1 MSTPTLRT
9 ERLVLR
15 AWREED
21 KVPFAVLN
29 GDAEVMEFFPSTLT
43 REQSDQ
49 MVDVLAAAWERR
61 GYGLWAVE
69 RIDTG
74 SFIGFVGLSSP
85 TWHADPLTGDAEITP
100 CVEVGWR
107 LSRAQWGH
115 GFAPEA
121 ALTALGFALDHVEL
135 PRDEVVSF
143 TTVANE
149 RSRRVMEK
157 IGLRRDPARDFDH
170 PMTPGW
176 VGQRHVL
183 YAASRAELAAARA
196 ARVAR

>member
-1 MSTPTLRT
+1 MSVPVVRT
-9 ERLVLR
+9 ERLLLR
-15 AWREED
+15 GWREED

-29 GDAEVMEFFPSTLT
+29 GDDAVMEHFPSVLT

-49 MVDVLAAAWERR
+49 MVDSHAAAWERR

-69 RIDTG
+69 RLDTG
-74 SFIGFVGLSSP
+74 VFIGFVGLSSP
-85 TWHADPLTGDAEITP
+85 TWHAEPLEGSAEITP

-107 LSRAQWGH
+107 LARMHWGH

-121 ALTALGFALDHVEL
+121 ALAALDVALDTVDL

-157 IGLRRDPARDFDH
+157 IGLVRDPARDFDH

-176 VGQRHVL
+176 HGQRHVL
-183 YAASRAELAAARA
+183 YAASRAELTAARA

>member
-1 MSTPTLRT
+1 MTVPVVRT
-9 ERLVLR
+9 ARLVLR
-15 AWREED
+15 GWREED

-29 GDAEVMEFFPSTLT
+29 GDPAVMEHFPSTLT

-49 MVDVLAAAWERR
+49 MVDTLGGAWERR

-69 RIDTG
+69 RVDTG
-74 SFIGFVGLSSP
+74 VFIGFVGLSSP
-85 TWHADPLTGDAEITP
+85 TWHVDPLDGGAPITP

-107 LSRAQWGH
+107 LAHPQWGH

-121 ALTALGFALDHVEL
+121 AVAALDFALDHLDL
-135 PRDEVVSF
+135 PREEVVSF
-143 TTVANE
+143 TTTANH

-157 IGLRRDPARDFDH
+157 IGLRRDPERDFDH

-176 VGQRHVL
+176 SGCRHVL

>member
-1 MSTPTLRT
+1 MSTPVLRT
-9 ERLVLR
+9 ERLLLR
-15 AWREED
+15 GWREED

-29 GDAEVMEFFPSTLT
+29 GDVDVMEHFPSTLT

-61 GYGLWAVE
+61 GHGLWAVE
-69 RIDTG
+69 RHDTG
-74 SFIGFVGLSSP
+74 VFIGFVGLSSP
-85 TWHADPLTGDAEITP
+85 TWHVDPLAGAAAITP

-107 LSRAQWGH
+107 LARPQWGH

-121 ALTALGFALDHVEL
+121 ALAALDFALEVVEL

-143 TTVANE
+143 TTTANLK
-149 RSRRVMEK
+149 SRRVMEK
-157 IGLRRDPARDFDH
+157 IGLRRDPTRDFDH

-176 VGQRHVL
+176 YGQRHVV
-183 YAASRAELAAARA
+183 YAASRDELTAARA

>member
-1 MSTPTLRT
+1 M
-9 ERLVLR
+9 
-15 AWREED
+15 
-21 KVPFAVLN
+21 LN
-29 GDAEVMEFFPSTLT
+29 GDPEVMEFFPSTLT

-49 MVDVLAAAWERR
+49 MVDVLAGAWERR

-69 RIDTG
+69 RSDTG

-85 TWHADPLTGDAEITP
+85 TWHAEPLAGTAEITP
-100 CVEVGWR
+100 CVEIGWR
-107 LSRAQWGH
+107 LSRSHWGH

-121 ALTALGFALDHVEL
+121 ALAALGFALDHVEL

-149 RSRRVMEK
+149 RSRRVMAK

-176 VGQRHVL
+176 TGQRHVL
-183 YAASRAELAAARA
+183 YAASRDELAAARA